1 MEEIAI
7 IDIIIAKRNTV
18 TAISVKGIA
27 ISVSIN
33 GITITVIT
41 ILLRVKAISPTVLE
55 TCELRTV
62 NWEPATSA
70 LHFSRISL
78 HSSPGIGLFWQFS
91 LNCIAIPWPAKHSGW

>member
-18 TAISVKGIA
+18 IAISVKGIA

-33 GITITVIT
+33 AITMTVIT

-62 NWEPATSA
+62 N
-70 LHFSRISL
+70 
-78 HSSPGIGLFWQFS
+78 
-91 LNCIAIPWPAKHSGW
+91 